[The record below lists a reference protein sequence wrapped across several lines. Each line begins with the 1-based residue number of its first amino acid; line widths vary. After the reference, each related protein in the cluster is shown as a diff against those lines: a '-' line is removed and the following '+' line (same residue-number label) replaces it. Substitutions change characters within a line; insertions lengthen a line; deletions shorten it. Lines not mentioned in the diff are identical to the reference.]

1 MATDRNS
8 LSWQKVLA
16 VVLELPGVKVD
27 RVAFL
32 RKELKAYCSASKLD
46 LLESVRPYTIVSDR
60 VIDAV
65 AKKVIN
71 RHTTLAT
78 TASTIAGL
86 PGGLAMAATIPGDIT
101 QYYFHV
107 VVLSQKLAYLYGFP
121 DFCDEEGELSDISS
135 DLLTIFMGSM
145 MGVKVAD
152 QGISELAKGMA
163 KQAVGRLPRVAITK
177 TAVYPI
183 ATSIARIAGMKLTKE
198 GFAKGVG
205 KFIPIAGG
213 LFSGS
218 LTLFTFKPGARR
230 LQKRLKAQ
238 KTHFADGD
246 IDALAYKNIKASFSK
261 AEVSEKHPADKQRAV
276 IQAMINLANINGAV
290 AAEKYRLIE
299 QKVAQADLL
308 DDEEKLDLL
317 GNVGTEESRETDFS
331 YDVDYDLL
339 ACDPDYAADAL
350 HSLIAIAHAGGTKP
364 TAAERMFLTMGAKAL
379 GITKETLDEWMG
391 LSPSG
396 KM

>member
-1 MATDRNS
+1 MASNKEFLT
-8 LSWQKVLA
+8 WHKVLA
-16 VVLELPGVKVD
+16 AVLELPGVKVD

-46 LLESVRPYTIVSDR
+46 MLESVRPYTIVSDR
-60 VIDAV
+60 VIDTL

-101 QYYFHV
+101 QYYYHV

-121 DFCDEEGELSDISS
+121 DFCDEEGELSDMSS

-183 ATSIARIAGMKLTKE
+183 ATSIARVAGMKLTKE

-218 LTLFTFKPGARR
+218 LTLFTFKPGAKR

-276 IQAMINLANINGAV
+276 IQAMINMANINGAV
-290 AAEKYRLIE
+290 AAQKYQLIE
-299 QKVAQADLL
+299 QKVAHADL
-308 DDEEKLDLL
+308 DDNEKLELL
-317 GNVGTEESRETDFS
+317 GNVGSEESREADFS

-339 ACDPDYAADAL
+339 ACDPDYAADAMR
-350 HSLIAIAHAGGTKP
+350 SLIAVAHAGGTQP
-364 TAAERMFLTMGAKAL
+364 TMAERMFLTMGAKAL
-379 GITKETLDEWMG
+379 GITKEMLDEWMAENN
-391 LSPSG
+391 S
-396 KM
+396 

>member
-1 MATDRNS
+1 MASNKEF
-8 LSWQKVLA
+8 LSWHKVLA
-16 VVLELPGVKVD
+16 AVLELPGVKVD

-46 LLESVRPYTIVSDR
+46 ILESVRPYTIVSDR
-60 VIDAV
+60 VIDSV

-78 TASTIAGL
+78 AASTIAGL

-101 QYYFHV
+101 QYYYHV

-121 DFCDEEGELSDISS
+121 DFCDEEGELNDMSS

-183 ATSIARIAGMKLTKE
+183 ATNIARVAGMKLTKE

-218 LTLFTFKPGARR
+218 LTLFTFKPGAKR

-238 KTHFADGD
+238 KTHFTDGD

-261 AEVSEKHPADKQRAV
+261 AEVSEKHPAAKQRAV
-276 IQAMINLANINGAV
+276 IQAMINMANINGAV
-290 AAEKYRLIE
+290 AAQKYQLIE
-299 QKVAQADLL
+299 QKVAHADL
-308 DDEEKLDLL
+308 DDNEKLELL
-317 GNVGTEESRETDFS
+317 GNVGSEESREADFS

-339 ACDPDYAADAL
+339 ACDPDYAADAMR
-350 HSLIAIAHAGGTKP
+350 SLIAVAHAGGTQP
-364 TAAERMFLTMGAKAL
+364 TMAERMFLTMGAKAL
-379 GITKETLDEWMG
+379 GITKETLDEWMAENN
-391 LSPSG
+391 S
-396 KM
+396 